1 MIKILIDTMH
11 IYGLLTSKDDSYI
24 RLSRALDDEKI
35 TGVISVTT
43 LAEMLIFLGKDGY
56 KSKLN
61 ELLSLNLDIIETN
74 QTIAIRAGE
83 IHMIYKLPLGDSL
96 IAATGMNENIKHV
109 LTDDEHFD
117 AIQNIIKPINLKTVL
132 KMCGC

>member
-24 RLSRALDDEKI
+24 KLSQALDAEKI

-56 KSKLN
+56 KNKLN
-61 ELLSLNLDIIETN
+61 ELLSLNLEIIDTN

-109 LTDDEHFD
+109 LTDDGHFE

-132 KMCGC
+132 KMCG